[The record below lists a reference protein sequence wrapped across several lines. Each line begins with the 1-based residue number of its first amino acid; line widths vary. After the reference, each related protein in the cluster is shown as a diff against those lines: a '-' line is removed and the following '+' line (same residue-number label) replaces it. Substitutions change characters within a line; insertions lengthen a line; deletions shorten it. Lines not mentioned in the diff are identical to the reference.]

1 MEGFAT
7 GFTPAQATKP
17 GFVVENDKF
26 RVTFDGVMCN
36 DVKNIISHGFETCY
50 DWRPVLELLLE
61 AACENYFRIQ
71 DIERKAEQRL
81 KNWLTTFQGWG
92 LLSSMLPN
100 LKHRHFILALAYTS
114 ANWNEDTG
122 GERTDEKVF
131 EAVKTVF
138 EAVPGKR
145 VSSLL
150 PELSCWFD
158 EMVEGGMEEQRT
170 KHFTLFFN
178 AKWALEVRFLVE
190 KRRQVESLL
199 DRAAEVVVR
208 RLETEEEVEMLTI
221 PRTLL
226 PAVKDKF
233 RDALWVRSYWAFK
246 ALVQMARE
254 EPYQV
259 VSNDL
264 TDSTGAL
271 GAAGDLLEKRKE
283 ERGGEKEDNDAM
295 NKQSK
300 MRKLIGVS
308 LWWAF
313 YVLLVFFAYVCS

>member
-7 GFTPAQATKP
+7 GFTPTQATKP
-17 GFVVENDKF
+17 GFAVENEKF

-61 AACENYFRIQ
+61 AACEDYFMIQ
-71 DIERKAEQRL
+71 DIERKAEQRIN
-81 KNWLTTFQGWG
+81 NWLTSFQGWG

-100 LKHRHFILALAYTS
+100 LKHRHFILALAYTA

-145 VSSLL
+145 VSSLV
-150 PELSCWFD
+150 PDLSCWFD
-158 EMVEGGMEEQRT
+158 EMVEGGMEEQRS

-178 AKWALEVRFLVE
+178 AKWALEVRFIVE

-208 RLETEEEVEMLTI
+208 RLETEEEVEKLTI

-246 ALVQMARE
+246 ALVQMARD

-259 VSNDL
+259 LSNGS
-264 TDSTGAL
+264 TDSKEAL
-271 GAAGDLLEKRKE
+271 GGIAEKRKE
-283 ERGGEKEDNDAM
+283 ERGGGEKEEKDAPM
-295 NKQSK
+295 SKQSK
-300 MRKLIGVS
+300 MRRLIGVS

>member
-7 GFTPAQATKP
+7 GFTPTQATKP
-17 GFVVENDKF
+17 GFAVENEKF

-61 AACENYFRIQ
+61 AACENYFMIQ

-100 LKHRHFILALAYTS
+100 LKHRHFILALAYTA

-138 EAVPGKR
+138 EAVPGKK
-145 VSSLL
+145 VSSLV
-150 PELSCWFD
+150 PDLSCWFD
-158 EMVEGGMEEQRT
+158 EMVEGGMEEQRS
-170 KHFTLFFN
+170 KHFTFFFN
-178 AKWALEVRFLVE
+178 AKWALEVRFIVE

-199 DRAAEVVVR
+199 ARAAEVVVR
-208 RLETEEEVEMLTI
+208 RLENEDEVEKLTI

-233 RDALWVRSYWAFK
+233 RDAFWVRSYWAFK

-259 VSNDL
+259 LSNDL
-264 TDSTGAL
+264 TDSKEAL
-271 GAAGDLLEKRKE
+271 GGLAEKRKE
-283 ERGGEKEDNDAM
+283 ERGGGEKEDNDASM
-295 NKQSK
+295 SKQSK
-300 MRKLIGVS
+300 MRRLIGVS

>member
-7 GFTPAQATKP
+7 GFTPTQATKP
-17 GFVVENDKF
+17 GFAVENEKF

-61 AACENYFRIQ
+61 AACEDYFMIQ
-71 DIERKAEQRL
+71 DIERKAEQRIN
-81 KNWLTTFQGWG
+81 NWLTSFQGWG

-100 LKHRHFILALAYTS
+100 LKHRHFILALAYTA

-145 VSSLL
+145 VSSLV
-150 PELSCWFD
+150 PDLSCWFD
-158 EMVEGGMEEQRT
+158 EMVEGGMEEQRS

-178 AKWALEVRFLVE
+178 AKWTLEVRFIVE

-199 DRAAEVVVR
+199 ERAAEVVVR
-208 RLETEEEVEMLTI
+208 RLETEEEVEKLTI

-246 ALVQMARE
+246 ALVQMARD

-259 VSNDL
+259 LSNDL
-264 TDSTGAL
+264 TDSKEAL
-271 GAAGDLLEKRKE
+271 GGLPEKRKE
-283 ERGGEKEDNDAM
+283 ERGGGENKDNDTSM
-295 NKQSK
+295 SKQSK
-300 MRKLIGVS
+300 MRRLIGVS

>member
-7 GFTPAQATKP
+7 GFTPTQATKP
-17 GFVVENDKF
+17 GFAVENEKF

-61 AACENYFRIQ
+61 AACENYFMIQ

-100 LKHRHFILALAYTS
+100 LKHRHFILALAYTA

-138 EAVPGKR
+138 EAVPGKK
-145 VSSLL
+145 VSSLV
-150 PELSCWFD
+150 PDLSCWFD
-158 EMVEGGMEEQRT
+158 EMVEGGMEEQRS
-170 KHFTLFFN
+170 KHFTFFFN
-178 AKWALEVRFLVE
+178 AKWALEVRFIVE

-199 DRAAEVVVR
+199 ARAAEVVVR
-208 RLETEEEVEMLTI
+208 RLENEDEVEKLTI

-259 VSNDL
+259 LSNDM
-264 TDSTGAL
+264 TDSKEAL
-271 GAAGDLLEKRKE
+271 GGLAEKRKE
-283 ERGGEKEDNDAM
+283 ERGGGEKEDNDASM
-295 NKQSK
+295 SKQSK
-300 MRKLIGVS
+300 MRRLIGVS

>member
-7 GFTPAQATKP
+7 GFTPTQATKP
-17 GFVVENDKF
+17 GFAVENEKF

-50 DWRPVLELLLE
+50 DWKPVLEILLE
-61 AACENYFRIQ
+61 AACEDYSVTQ
-71 DIERKAEQRL
+71 DIERKVEQRL
-81 KNWLTTFQGWG
+81 QSWLATFQGWG

-114 ANWNEDTG
+114 ANWNEDSG

-145 VSSLL
+145 VSSLV

-158 EMVEGGMEEQRT
+158 EMVEGGLEEQRS
-170 KHFTLFFN
+170 KQFTLFFN
-178 AKWALEVRFLVE
+178 AKWALEVRFIVE

-208 RLETEEEVEMLTI
+208 RLESEQEVERLTI

-226 PAVKDKF
+226 PVVREKF
-233 RDALWVRSYWAFK
+233 RDALWVRSYWSFK

-259 VSNDL
+259 ISNVL
-264 TDSTGAL
+264 SDSKETMGS
-271 GAAGDLLEKRKE
+271 GDLAEKRE
-283 ERGGEKEDNDAM
+283 ENTNASLSGPN
-295 NKQSK
+295 K
-300 MRKLIGVS
+300 MRRLIGVS

-313 YVLLVFFAYVCS
+313 YVLLVFIAYVCS

>member
-7 GFTPAQATKP
+7 GFAPAQATKP
-17 GFVVENDKF
+17 GFVLENDKF

-50 DWRPVLELLLE
+50 DWKPVLELLLE
-61 AACENYFRIQ
+61 AACEDYSVIQ
-71 DIERKAEQRL
+71 DIERKVEQRL
-81 KNWLTTFQGWG
+81 LSWLATFQGWG

-114 ANWNEDTG
+114 ANWNEDSG

-131 EAVKTVF
+131 EVVKTVF

-145 VSSLL
+145 VSSLV

-158 EMVEGGMEEQRT
+158 EMVEGGLEEQRS
-170 KHFTLFFN
+170 KQFTLFFN
-178 AKWALEVRFLVE
+178 AKWALEVRFIVE

-199 DRAAEVVVR
+199 DRAAEAVVR
-208 RLETEEEVEMLTI
+208 RLETEEEVERLTI

-226 PAVKDKF
+226 PSVREKF
-233 RDALWVRSYWAFK
+233 RDALWVRSYWSFK

-254 EPYQV
+254 EPYHV
-259 VSNDL
+259 ISNVL
-264 TDSTGAL
+264 SDSKETMGS
-271 GAAGDLLEKRKE
+271 GDLAEKRE
-283 ERGGEKEDNDAM
+283 EDTNASLSGSN
-295 NKQSK
+295 K
-300 MRKLIGVS
+300 MRRLIGVS

-313 YVLLVFFAYVCS
+313 YVLLVFIAYVCS

>member
-7 GFTPAQATKP
+7 GFTPTQATKP
-17 GFVVENDKF
+17 GFAVENEKF

-61 AACENYFRIQ
+61 AACENYFMIQ

-100 LKHRHFILALAYTS
+100 LKHRHFILALAYTA

-138 EAVPGKR
+138 EAVPGKK
-145 VSSLL
+145 VSSLV
-150 PELSCWFD
+150 PDLSCWFD
-158 EMVEGGMEEQRT
+158 EMVEGGMEEQRS
-170 KHFTLFFN
+170 KHFTFFFN
-178 AKWALEVRFLVE
+178 AKWALEVRFIVE

-199 DRAAEVVVR
+199 ARAAEVVVR
-208 RLETEEEVEMLTI
+208 RLENEDEVEKLTI

-259 VSNDL
+259 LSNDL
-264 TDSTGAL
+264 TDSKEAL
-271 GAAGDLLEKRKE
+271 GGLAEKRKE
-283 ERGGEKEDNDAM
+283 ERGRGEKEDNDASM
-295 NKQSK
+295 SKQSK
-300 MRKLIGVS
+300 MRRLIGVS